1 MEPSLEAGIDRESQS
16 GLARFVA
23 RHLRLNDTRPS
34 YTNGRHSREGGNPT
48 VSVQPLRIPAFAG
61 MTGAEQS
68 ERRELDA
75 SGIHVA
81 EYLTVLPPPDV
92 LHRKLHEAIE
102 TARARIEAKDGD
114 SGPEMTA

>member
-1 MEPSLEAGIDRESQS
+1 
-16 GLARFVA
+16 
-23 RHLRLNDTRPS
+23 
-34 YTNGRHSREGGNPT
+34 
-48 VSVQPLRIPAFAG
+48 